1 VIAPV
6 VAPAGARP
14 TAEAAAPP
22 SAPSSAHSAGPAA
35 RPTANDPA
43 LEKRLLAVTKELR
56 CMVCQNETIAE
67 SHATLAVDMRN
78 EVREQLRSGM
88 TDRQVI
94 DFMVARY
101 GNFVRFRPPL
111 DATTL
116 ALWFGPGLLLLG
128 GLTVLVRQL
137 ARRKQA
143 VAGSD
148 PALSD
153 HESEALT
160 RLSGKSGAA
169 PGGTGPG

>member
-1 VIAPV
+1 
-6 VAPAGARP
+6 
-14 TAEAAAPP
+14 
-22 SAPSSAHSAGPAA
+22 
-35 RPTANDPA
+35 
-43 LEKRLLAVTKELR
+43 
-56 CMVCQNETIAE
+56 MVCQNETIAE

-111 DATTL
+111 DPTTL

-137 ARRKQA
+137 TRRKQT
-143 VAGSD
+143 VAGGD

-153 HESEALT
+153 HESEAVG
-160 RLSGKSGAA
+160 RLSGKSEAA
-169 PGGTGPG
+169 SGGTGPG